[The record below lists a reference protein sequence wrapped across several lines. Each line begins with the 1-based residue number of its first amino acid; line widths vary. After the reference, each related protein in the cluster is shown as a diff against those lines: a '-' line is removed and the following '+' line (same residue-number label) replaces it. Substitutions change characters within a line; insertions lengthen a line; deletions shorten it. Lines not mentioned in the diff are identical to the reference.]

1 MKTDARLEVAAEILI
16 SRLLRTG
23 VTISAVLLVVGTVL
37 VFHHHPLYRSSHD
50 DLPTLTSPD
59 ADYPHSIGEVLRAVQ
74 EGRGQGMAML
84 GLLLLIATP
93 VLRVAVSIVLF
104 AIERDW
110 LFTTITAFVLALLIL
125 AFVLGASG

>member
-16 SRLLRTG
+16 SRLLHVG

-37 VFHHHPLYRSSHD
+37 VFHHHPLYRSSPD

-59 ADYPHSIGEVLRAVQ
+59 SEYPHSIREVLRMSR
-74 EGRGQGMAML
+74 EGRGQGIAML
-84 GLLLLIATP
+84 GLLMLIATP

-110 LFTTITAFVLALLIL
+110 LFTTITAVVLALLLL
-125 AFVLGASG
+125 AFVIGAGG

>member
-16 SRLLRTG
+16 SRLLRAG
-23 VTISAVLLVVGTVL
+23 VTISAVLLVIGTVL
-37 VFHHHPLYRSSHD
+37 VFHHHPLYRSSPD
-50 DLPTLTSPD
+50 ELPTLTSPD
-59 ADYPHSIGEVLRAVQ
+59 SEYPHSIREVLRMTG
-74 EGRGQGMAML
+74 EGKGQGIAML

-93 VLRVAVSIVLF
+93 VLRVAVSIALF

-110 LFTTITAFVLALLIL
+110 LFTTITTIVLGLLLL